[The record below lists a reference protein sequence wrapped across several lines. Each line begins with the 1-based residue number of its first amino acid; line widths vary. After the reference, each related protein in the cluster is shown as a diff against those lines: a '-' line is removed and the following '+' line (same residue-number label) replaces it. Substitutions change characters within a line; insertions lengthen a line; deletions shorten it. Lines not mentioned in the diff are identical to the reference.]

1 MPAPFSMV
9 VTTVANDE
17 KAREIAR
24 AALEARLAACVQ
36 LYSIDSHYIWEGE
49 AHEDSEIA
57 IHLKISTADFEPL
70 RELIRRHHDY
80 EIPEILRFDIADGDP
95 AYLAWLGDTVRK

>member
-9 VTTVANDE
+9 VTTVANDD

-49 AHEDSEIA
+49 VHEDAEIA
-57 IHLKISTADFEPL
+57 LHFKIDTADFEPL
-70 RELIRRHHDY
+70 RALIRGLHDY

-95 AYLAWLGDTVRK
+95 AYLAWLGETVKK